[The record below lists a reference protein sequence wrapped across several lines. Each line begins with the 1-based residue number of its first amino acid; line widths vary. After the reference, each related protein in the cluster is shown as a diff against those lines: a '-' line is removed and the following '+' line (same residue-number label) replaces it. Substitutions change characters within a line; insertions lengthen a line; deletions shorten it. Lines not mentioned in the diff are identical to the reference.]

1 MWVSSMASSRPSRER
16 PHEAS
21 ALSIWERLSGKG
33 LAIVNGKRHAL
44 RDGSIVLI
52 ERGDQ
57 HET

>member
-21 ALSIWERLSGKG
+21 ALSIWERLSW
-33 LAIVNGKRHAL
+33 LALVNGKRHAL